1 MKRSR
6 GPVKVLAIFGTR
18 PEAIKMAP
26 VLAELRTRADAGD
39 VAYAVCVTGQ
49 HRQMLDQVLDVF
61 HIKPDYDL
69 DLMTDAQSLA
79 QVASAA
85 LAGIEPVLDAEVP
98 DWAIVQ
104 GDTTTTAVAALAAH
118 YSRVKVAHI
127 EAGLR
132 THDKW
137 QPFPEETNRRIAG
150 TIADLHFAPTASAK
164 RNLLREGV
172 SQDTIF
178 VTGNTSIDALKHVVA
193 TPPDPAVRDLI
204 AAPTG
209 RLKQCGRRLI
219 LVTAHR
225 RENFGR
231 PLAGICAAI
240 RELAS
245 TRPSLRVVFPVH
257 MNPSVRDP
265 LMKLLSGI
273 DNVSLVAPLD
283 YPSLVHLM
291 AAADLVLTDSGGIQE
306 EAPALGKPVLV
317 MRDVTERNDGVE
329 TGVARLVGTD
339 TRCIVD
345 TVHMLLDD
353 RREYNRMTNSVNP
366 YGDGRS
372 STRIVRALLGESTD
386 EFAATAPK

>member
-1 MKRSR
+1 
-6 GPVKVLAIFGTR
+6 
-18 PEAIKMAP
+18 MAP
-26 VLAELRTRADAGD
+26 VLAELRTRADTGE
-39 VAYAVCVTGQ
+39 VSYAVCVTGQ

-61 HIKPDYDL
+61 QIKPDYDL
-69 DLMTDAQSLA
+69 DLMTDAQSPA

-118 YSRVKVAHI
+118 YSRVKVAHV

-132 THDKW
+132 THDRW

-164 RNLLREGV
+164 RNLLREGI
-172 SQDTIF
+172 SRDTIF
-178 VTGNTSIDALKHVVA
+178 VTGNTSIDALKHVV
-193 TPPDPAVRDLI
+193 TTLPDPAVRDLI

-209 RLKQCGRRLI
+209 RLKQRGHRLI

-257 MNPSVRDP
+257 MNPTVRDP

-283 YPSLVHLM
+283 YPSLVHVM

-353 RREYNRMTNSVNP
+353 RREYDRMTSAVNP

-372 STRIVRALLGESTD
+372 STRIVRALLGEPTD
-386 EFAATAPK
+386 EFAATAPN